1 MTRLRELRLKT
12 GKTIKQVSIDVG
24 ISANYI
30 SEIETGKRP
39 LNPKTLKVFCEY
51 FGVKPNELLEY
62 DDFIL
67 IDESSN
73 EFTQQDI
80 EIMRLIKQLTESDKA
95 EIYNFLSYLIY
106 KHQQRIEDI
115 ENGKK
120 GNWWL
125 MEL

>member
-12 GKTIKQVSIDVG
+12 GKTIKQVADEIG
-24 ISANYI
+24 IASNYI
-30 SEIETGKRP
+30 SQIERGDRP
-39 LNPKTLKVFCEY
+39 LNPKTIKKFCEY
-51 FGVKPNELLEY
+51 YGVKPNELLGY

-80 EIMRLIKQLTESDKA
+80 EIMRLIKQLGENDKA
-95 EIYNFLSYLIY
+95 EIYNFLSYLIF

-120 GNWWL
+120 GN
-125 MEL
+125 